1 MGRTLCKPNKQCDNC
16 EYWSG
21 SRNTRKGVVAFA
33 DCTMELR
40 RTTSH
45 GVCKEYKYYRQ
56 HKIFED
62 KERIRKMAKSKKDT
76 FLKFRIAN
84 DWTCFNGI
92 VNIDLFTIHWEKKD
106 CFWICLFGISFIWEH
121 LKTKE
126 RNKW

>member
-1 MGRTLCKPNKQCDNC
+1 MGRPLCKPNKECGNC
-16 EYWSG
+16 QFWPEEYRNIQKG
-21 SRNTRKGVVAFA
+21 SVAFA
-33 DCTMELR
+33 DCSIKGR
-40 RTTSH
+40 VPSH
-45 GVCKEYKYYRQ
+45 MLCDSYIYYRED
-56 HKIFED
+56 KIFED
-62 KERIRKMAKSKKDT
+62 KERIRKMTKSKKDT